1 MKRLL
6 FVAGLVAFVF
16 TINADAARRAGSWA
30 GPIIRYDTLRSAS
43 LDTTVTRLVQ
53 ASSFQ
58 MFQVEVCSCSTSV
71 TMCFEGSV
79 DSLKW
84 FNLNAKEVNT
94 TFSSEN
100 TFGIL
105 ADVKVMYVRSRIVS
119 VVGAGAKVLL
129 RYFGG
134 QK

>member
-6 FVAGLVAFVF
+6 FSAGVLVLLLSL
-16 TINADAARRAGSWA
+16 NSEAARRNGVWA
-30 GPIIRYDTLRSAS
+30 GPIIKYDTLKSAT

-53 ASSFQ
+53 ASLFQ

-71 TMCFEGSV
+71 TMSFEGSV

-94 TFSSEN
+94 TFSSEG
-100 TFGIL
+100 TSAIL

-119 VVGAGAKVLL
+119 VVGPGAKVLL

-134 QK
+134 AK